1 MKKVGAKMSVIYA
14 IVDLET
20 TGTDVQKDQIIQFAC
35 TLVQDNRILHTFTTD
50 INPGFAIPKTIA
62 NLTGLTNRRLVKAPY
77 FEDVALMIE
86 NLLAN
91 TICGP

>member
-35 TLVQDNRILHTFTTD
+35 TLVQDNRILHT
-50 INPGFAIPKTIA
+50 
-62 NLTGLTNRRLVKAPY
+62 RV
-77 FEDVALMIE
+77 
-86 NLLAN
+86 
-91 TICGP
+91 